1 MFELLTIIAFAW
13 LLVKAIGLAFRLTWG
28 AAKIM
33 TGLLM
38 VLALPLLIVCLLFVG
53 GVSLL
58 LPIAMLGIA
67 GGIMK
72 SCIGA

>member
-13 LLVKAIGLAFRLTWG
+13 LLVKAIGLALRLTWG

-33 TGLLM
+33 AGLLM
-38 VLALPLLIVCLLFVG
+38 GLALPLLIVCLLFVG

-67 GGIMK
+67 EGIMK